1 MSVSDKNY
9 MKTLIYKF
17 QPIFFKDFEV
27 NSNMIL
33 TLRTLVKMD
42 KLNILLVGDMGTG
55 KTSWLNA
62 IIREYYGD
70 EWTTSKYEENVLHI
84 NNLKDQGIN
93 FYRNDVKTFCQTC
106 CSVKKKKKFIL
117 LDDIDFIN
125 EQSQQVFRN
134 CIDKYSHN
142 VHFLASCKNIQK
154 VIENLQSR
162 FTIIQIKPLQRENL
176 YNIMKRVTTQEKI
189 ALTEDAENF
198 LLTMSNNNVKIMV
211 GYLEKCIL
219 LNRQIDL
226 ETIQKACT
234 NINFL
239 DFEKYVR
246 LLKEGKLVESI
257 QLIYTIYD
265 KGYSVIDILDTFFL
279 FLKSS
284 LLLSENEKY
293 DIIPIICKY
302 INVFHNIHEDE
313 IEIALFTNNLYD
325 VLYYKKV

>member
-42 KLNILLVGDMGTG
+42 KLNVLLVGDMGTG

-176 YNIMKRVTTQEKI
+176 YNIMKQVTTQEKI
-189 ALTEDAENF
+189 TLTEDAENF

-246 LLKEGKLVESI
+246 LLKEGKLIESI

-284 LLLSENEKY
+284 LLLSESEKY

-313 IEIALFTNNLYD
+313 IEIALFTNNIFG
-325 VLYYKKV
+325 VFSGRS

>member
-42 KLNILLVGDMGTG
+42 KLNVLLVGDMGTG

-176 YNIMKRVTTQEKI
+176 YNIMKQVTTQEKI
-189 ALTEDAENF
+189 ELTEDAENF

-246 LLKEGKLVESI
+246 LLKEGKLIESI

-284 LLLSENEKY
+284 LLLSESEKY

-313 IEIALFTNNLYD
+313 IEIALFTNNIFG
-325 VLYYKKV
+325 VFSGKG

>member
-42 KLNILLVGDMGTG
+42 KLNVLLVGDMGTG

-176 YNIMKRVTTQEKI
+176 FNIMKRVVCEEKI
-189 ALTEDAENF
+189 ELTEDAEDF
-198 LLTMSNNNVKIMV
+198 LLTISSNNVKIMV
-211 GYLEKCIL
+211 GYLEKCAL
-219 LNRQIDL
+219 LNRQVDL
-226 ETIQKACT
+226 ELIQKACT

-239 DFEKYVR
+239 DFEKYIGF
-246 LLKEGKLVESI
+246 LKEGQLKESI

-284 LLLSENEKY
+284 LLLSESEKY

-313 IEIALFTNNLYD
+313 IELALFTNNIFG
-325 VLYYKKV
+325 VFSGKC

>member
-42 KLNILLVGDMGTG
+42 KLNVLLVGDMGTG

-70 EWTTSKYEENVLHI
+70 EWTTTKYEENVLHI

-162 FTIIQIKPLQRENL
+162 FTIIQIKPLQIENL
-176 YNIMKRVTTQEKI
+176 YNIMKRVTKQEKI
-189 ALTEDAENF
+189 ELTENAENF
-198 LLTMSNNNVKIMV
+198 LLTISNNNVKIMV

-239 DFEKYVR
+239 DFEKYIEF
-246 LLKEGKLVESI
+246 LKEGQLKESI

-284 LLLSENEKY
+284 LLLSESEKY

-313 IEIALFTNNLYD
+313 IEIALFTNNIFG
-325 VLYYKKV
+325 VFSGKC

>member
-1 MSVSDKNY
+1 
-9 MKTLIYKF
+9 
-17 QPIFFKDFEV
+17 
-27 NSNMIL
+27 
-33 TLRTLVKMD
+33 MD
-42 KLNILLVGDMGTG
+42 KLNVLLVGDMGTG

-176 YNIMKRVTTQEKI
+176 YNIMKQVTTQEKI
-189 ALTEDAENF
+189 TLTEDAENF

-246 LLKEGKLVESI
+246 LLKEGKLIESI

-313 IEIALFTNNLYD
+313 IEIALFTNNIFG
-325 VLYYKKV
+325 VFSGKS

>member
-9 MKTLIYKF
+9 MKTLIYRF

-42 KLNILLVGDMGTG
+42 KLNVLLVGDMGTG

-176 YNIMKRVTTQEKI
+176 YNIMKQVTTQEKI

-246 LLKEGKLVESI
+246 LLKEGKLIESI

-284 LLLSENEKY
+284 LLLSESEKY

-313 IEIALFTNNLYD
+313 IEIALFTNNIFR
-325 VLYYKKV
+325 VFSGKG

>member
-1 MSVSDKNY
+1 
-9 MKTLIYKF
+9 
-17 QPIFFKDFEV
+17 V
-27 NSNMIL
+27 NSNITV
-33 TLRTLVKMD
+33 TLKTLVKID
-42 KLNILLVGDMGTG
+42 NLNILLVGDIGTG

-70 EWTTSKYEENVLHI
+70 EWTPSKYEENVLHI

-93 FYRNDVKTFCQTC
+93 YYRNDVKTFCQTC
-106 CSVKKKKKFIL
+106 CTIKKKKKFVL

-134 CIDKYSHN
+134 SIDKYSNN
-142 VHFLASCKNIQK
+142 VHFLSSCKNIQK

-162 FTIIQIKPLQRENL
+162 FIIIQINPLQRENL
-176 YNIMKRVTTQEKI
+176 ANIMTRIIHKEDI
-189 ALTEDAENF
+189 ELTEEAKDF
-198 LLTMSNNNVKIMV
+198 LLTISCNNVKIMV
-211 GYLEKCIL
+211 GYLEKCSL
-219 LNRQIDL
+219 LKRKVDMEL
-226 ETIQKACT
+226 IQKACT

-239 DFEKYVR
+239 DFEKYIGY
-246 LLKEGKLVESI
+246 LKEGKLIESVR
-257 QLIYTIYD
+257 LMYFIYD

-284 LLLSENEKY
+284 EQIEECEKY

-313 IEIALFTNNLYD
+313 IELALFTNNLFS
-325 VLYYKKV
+325 VFRK

>member
-42 KLNILLVGDMGTG
+42 KLNVLLVGDMGTG

-70 EWTTSKYEENVLHI
+70 EWTTTKYEENVLHI

-176 YNIMKRVTTQEKI
+176 FNIMKRVVCEEKI
-189 ALTEDAENF
+189 ELTEDAEDF
-198 LLTMSNNNVKIMV
+198 LLTISSNNVKIMV
-211 GYLEKCIL
+211 GYLEKCAL
-219 LNRQIDL
+219 LNRQVDL
-226 ETIQKACT
+226 ELIQKACT

-239 DFEKYVR
+239 DFEKYIGF
-246 LLKEGKLVESI
+246 LKEGQLKESI

-284 LLLSENEKY
+284 LLLSESEKY

-313 IEIALFTNNLYD
+313 IELALFTNNIFG
-325 VLYYKKV
+325 VFSGKC

>member
-1 MSVSDKNY
+1 MIEEKQY
-9 MKTLIYKF
+9 KKTLIYKY
-17 QPIFFKDFEV
+17 QPIFFNDFEV

-33 TLRTLVKMD
+33 TLKTLVKMD

-142 VHFLASCKNIQK
+142 VHFLASCKNTQK

-162 FTIIQIKPLQRENL
+162 FIIVQIKPLQRANL
-176 YNIMKRVTTQEKI
+176 SNIMKRVTIQEKI
-189 ALTEDAENF
+189 ELTEEAENF
-198 LLTMSNNNVKIMV
+198 LLTISNNNVKIMV
-211 GYLEKCIL
+211 GYLEKCSL
-219 LNRQIDL
+219 LNRKIDL

-239 DFEKYVR
+239 DFDKYIG
-246 LLKEGKLVESI
+246 LLKEKRLNDSI
-257 QLIYTIYD
+257 QLIYCIYD

-284 LLLSENEKY
+284 TLLNESEKY

-313 IEIALFTNNLYD
+313 IELALFTNNIFG
-325 VLYYKKV
+325 VFSGK

>member
-42 KLNILLVGDMGTG
+42 KLNVLLVGDMGTG

-176 YNIMKRVTTQEKI
+176 YNIMKQVTTQEKI
-189 ALTEDAENF
+189 TLTEDAENF

-284 LLLSENEKY
+284 FLLSESEKY

-313 IEIALFTNNLYD
+313 IEIALFTNNIFG
-325 VLYYKKV
+325 VFSGKS